1 MPQTFRTIVPRAIIV
16 ALVSI
21 ASTVAAPASRATDA
35 DTSVHVET
43 PLGAFD
49 IRLFPGSA
57 PITVANFL
65 EYVNDGDYE
74 NSFVHRKV
82 SGFVIQGGGFV
93 FNNNAT
99 ISVVRARAPIPN
111 EFSLSNLRGTIAM
124 AKVGGDPNSATSQWF
139 INLSDNGD
147 TLDSDNGGYAVFG
160 EVVGDGMSVV
170 DAMAAAPTF
179 PFGEG
184 LTAVPLINYTSSDP
198 PVRENMILTMFTD
211 TSSPDLGSIKPVLL
225 RNARTRRWRSYRLRF
240 ERDAVRITQ
249 KGPVGLTRNAAFEVV
264 SRGDFDG
271 DLEPDVLLRDTGGAR
286 RRQARGSA
294 AASGWL
300 LATLVGKKMTSNG
313 AVDLTTDPEF
323 EVVSTA
329 DFNRDGKADV
339 LLRNPV
345 DDSWLLYRLA
355 GQTVLSELRLSL
367 GTQPT
372 DRLVSTADFNADG
385 RADFLLQRAD
395 GTWLLN
401 ASTTT
406 GGYQSAEPKIDPSAK
421 YTVQAVA
428 DFDGDD
434 FTDVL
439 MREDKGGWSMYL
451 LDGAGVRKKATPRMS
466 KDTDYRLESHADFNG
481 DGNADVLLRHADGS
495 WYLYSLDGRKILS
508 EGSLEMSADPEF
520 EVASITDF
528 NGDRKADVLAR
539 HAKGNWM
546 LYILDGDGP
555 SVIASGA
562 APLPKSNNWVLQ
574 PD

>member
-1 MPQTFRTIVPRAIIV
+1 MFRTIVPRAIIV
-16 ALVSI
+16 ALVAI
-21 ASTVAAPASRATDA
+21 ASTAAAPVSGAIDD

-49 IRLFPGSA
+49 IRLFPDSA

-74 NSFVHRKV
+74 NSFVHRSV
-82 SGFVIQGGGFV
+82 PGFVIQGGGFV
-93 FNNNAT
+93 FNNNAS
-99 ISVVRARAPIPN
+99 IKPVRTRAPIPN
-111 EFSLSNLRGTIAM
+111 EFSRSNRRGTIAM
-124 AKVGGDPNSATSQWF
+124 AKVAGDPNSATSQWF
-139 INLSDNGD
+139 INLADND
-147 TLDSDNGGYAVFG
+147 ALDSDNGGYTVFG
-160 EVVGDGMSVV
+160 EVVGVGMSVV

-179 PFGEG
+179 SFGEG
-184 LTAVPLINYTSSDP
+184 LTEVPLIDYTSSDP
-198 PVRENMILTMFTD
+198 PVRQNMILTMFTD
-211 TSSPDLGSIKPVLL
+211 TSSPDPRTFKPVIL
-225 RNARTRRWRSYRLRF
+225 RHARTRRWRSYRLRF
-240 ERDAVRITQ
+240 ERGAVRITQ

-264 SRGDFDG
+264 SRSDFDG
-271 DLEPDVLLRDTGGAR
+271 DLEPDLLLRDTGGVLR
-286 RRQARGSA
+286 QQARGSA

-300 LATLVGKKMTSNG
+300 LATLVGKKITSNG

-329 DFNRDGKADV
+329 DFNRDGNADV

-355 GQTVLSELRLSL
+355 GQTVISELRLTL
-367 GTQPT
+367 GTRPT

-401 ASTTT
+401 ASAST
-406 GGYQSAEPKIDPSAK
+406 GGYQAAEPEIDTNSK

-439 MREDKGGWSMYL
+439 MRDDRGGWSMYL
-451 LDGAGVRKKATPRMS
+451 LDGAGVRKKAAPRMS

-481 DGNADVLLRHADGS
+481 DGNADVLLRNADGS
-495 WYLYSLDGRKILS
+495 WYVYSLDGHKILS
-508 EGSLEMSADPEF
+508 EGSLEMSADPGF

-528 NGDRKADVLAR
+528 NGDRKADVLVRYAD
-539 HAKGNWM
+539 GDWM
-546 LYILDGDGP
+546 LYILDGDEP
-555 SVIASGA
+555 AVLASGA

-574 PD
+574 RD